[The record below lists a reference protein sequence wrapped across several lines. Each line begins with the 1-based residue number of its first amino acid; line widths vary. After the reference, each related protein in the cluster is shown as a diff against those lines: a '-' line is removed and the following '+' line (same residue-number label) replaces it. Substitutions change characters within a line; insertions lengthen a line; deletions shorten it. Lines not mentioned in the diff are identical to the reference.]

1 MVLIFDLKIL
11 RELEFTKALERVSM
25 TTWRFGAVVTPR
37 EKAGNII
44 FIRIFF
50 FFASDFIDLSD
61 ESGSLKH
68 LQRYPLDYG
77 TKHLNEREIFIL
89 VKGESTKL

>member
-1 MVLIFDLKIL
+1 MGSGKGYSFYSHFCLFCVI
-11 RELEFTKALERVSM
+11 
-25 TTWRFGAVVTPR
+25 
-37 EKAGNII
+37 
-44 FIRIFF
+44 
-50 FFASDFIDLSD
+50 DFIDLSD

-77 TKHLNEREIFIL
+77 TKYLNEREILIL

>member
-11 RELEFTKALERVSM
+11 RALEFTKSLERVSM
-25 TTWRFGAVVTPR
+25 TTFWAVVTPR

-50 FFASDFIDLSD
+50 FFVSDFIDLSD

-77 TKHLNEREIFIL
+77 TKHLNEREILIL
-89 VKGESTKL
+89 VKGESTKP